1 MAPMTG
7 VLEWKDTAS
16 LGRTGRADE
25 EGGVSLYVH
34 GQLECMELHLGMDEE
49 PIPEFKVGIKGRAG
63 TGDIIVEDC
72 YRPLD
77 QED

>member
-1 MAPMTG
+1 MFYDA
-7 VLEWKDTAS
+7 
-16 LGRTGRADE
+16 
-25 EGGVSLYVH
+25 EGGEGYSLFRKDKQGRRGGGVALYDH

-63 TGDIIVEDC
+63 TGDIIVGDC
-72 YRPLD
+72 YRPPD